1 MCYTLFDQVGGVC
14 STVRLV
20 PRTCMPALL
29 KISLPTR
36 APSCPSSSPPA
47 CQDPK
52 CSNLADWYQAFA
64 AVHGQGGADEE
75 RGEGGAAGGSK
86 KPKKAAVKKAGGKK
100 AAASKA
106 RGKAGSSA
114 AGGKGGDEAANQ
126 RELAARFSQA
136 TAELQFVGFIRPAK
150 RRRGDYAQRMIH
162 MPAAGS

>member
-1 MCYTLFDQVGGVC
+1 
-14 STVRLV
+14 
-20 PRTCMPALL
+20 MPALL